1 MMNRRRSTP
10 LPAEARG
17 LGRKGRRGRRGRRKK
32 RRKKVSTDGVQHG
45 KSLQPQN
52 GLVLITDDVD
62 EGVAKPT
69 AEEYSPM
76 PGSEEP
82 SESPFEARRPSIGK
96 SENLPRPE
104 NP

>member
-1 MMNRRRSTP
+1 
-10 LPAEARG
+10 
-17 LGRKGRRGRRGRRKK
+17 
-32 RRKKVSTDGVQHG
+32 
-45 KSLQPQN
+45 
-52 GLVLITDDVD
+52 VD

-96 SENLPRPE
+96 SDNLTRPE
-104 NP
+104 HPVKATDSEQEPKPKSKKKKTKNRKKGDAAAGRQGHDDEAQVAVGE

>member
-1 MMNRRRSTP
+1 VN
-10 LPAEARG
+10 
-17 LGRKGRRGRRGRRKK
+17 
-32 RRKKVSTDGVQHG
+32 
-45 KSLQPQN
+45 
-52 GLVLITDDVD
+52 
-62 EGVAKPT
+62 EGAAKPT

-104 NP
+104 NQNPVKATDSEPDQKVKSKKKARKNRKKGDTVRQSHDDESQVAAGE